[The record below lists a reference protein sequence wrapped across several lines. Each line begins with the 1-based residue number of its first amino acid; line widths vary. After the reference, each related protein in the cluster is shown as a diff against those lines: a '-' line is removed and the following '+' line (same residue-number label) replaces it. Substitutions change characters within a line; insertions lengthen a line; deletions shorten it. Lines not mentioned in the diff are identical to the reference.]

1 MFSLPSDN
9 NDPNHL
15 ACQPIFLTDA
25 FCETSDS
32 VSFFLFALTN
42 DVFPRDKANLGQKPV
57 KTFHASIE
65 LATKWD
71 CPLVL
76 RTLEGWLSRLAFE
89 RWDDDHFKP
98 LEFFFLAAKGDMPNV
113 ARMVIELWDPV
124 PLGEEQFKRYET
136 VAPHWDLHLPRTTEG
151 CEAWNPANWIHKGW
165 SEVGLDYVFALCQC
179 YREMDRQKRGQLFM
193 KGLIEHSRR
202 Y

>member
-1 MFSLPSDN
+1 MYEDDNVSCDSKPLVLPESHSSWSNHHDPGNMTVVSSDRVTFYVPKSFMGRHCQLFHDMFSLPSDN

-42 DVFPRDKANLGQKPV
+42 DVFPRDKANLGENPV

-89 RWDDDHFKP
+89 RWGDDHFKP
-98 LEFFFLAAKGDMPNV
+98 LQVFILAAKGNMPNV
-113 ARMVIELWDPV
+113 ARMVIELDT
-124 PLGEEQFKRYET
+124 LGPT
-136 VAPHWDLHLPRTTEG
+136 
-151 CEAWNPANWIHKGW
+151 PA
-165 SEVGLDYVFALCQC
+165 EVRRGL
-179 YREMDRQKRGQLFM
+179 
-193 KGLIEHSRR
+193 
-202 Y
+202 